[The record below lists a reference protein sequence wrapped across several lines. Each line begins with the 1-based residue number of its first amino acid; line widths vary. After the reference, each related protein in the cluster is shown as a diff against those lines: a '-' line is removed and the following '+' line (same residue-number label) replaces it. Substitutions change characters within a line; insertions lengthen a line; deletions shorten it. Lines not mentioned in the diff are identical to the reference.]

1 MVRYCSILLLVFF
14 QVSSFAQTDSTSFT
28 DSTYKPEVKEHKFKL
43 GDSSVYV
50 FTSDYEPELSV
61 AFISLHS
68 NETTGIRAADTFL
81 QTTCGYLVRLENNE
95 QRNVKFTYNKKV
107 YEFDP
112 NRIFSKEGIIA
123 SLKLHKSY
131 DAAVVPQIQRFAS
144 SLINKWKNATTY
156 IAVHNNTD
164 SSYSILSYLKGGS
177 SFKDA
182 KAVHRN
188 IEMDI
193 DDFFFTTDINIYRK
207 LKERNFNVILQDNKL
222 AKDDGS
228 LSIYYGR
235 RGKRYVNVEA
245 EHGHYE
251 VQLEMLNVLW
261 QVIDEIVNGEALG
274 NSNSFGR

>member
-1 MVRYCSILLLVFF
+1 MLRYCSILLLVLF
-14 QVSSFAQTDSTSFT
+14 QLTSSAQTDTTSFA
-28 DSTYKPEVKEHKFKL
+28 DSTYKPQVKEHKFKL
-43 GDSSVYV
+43 GNDTLSI
-50 FTSDYEPELSV
+50 FTSDYEPELSI

-81 QTTCGYLVRLENNE
+81 QTTCGYLVQLENNE
-95 QRNVKFTYNKKV
+95 QRNVKFTHYKKV

-131 DAAVVPQIQRFAS
+131 NAVVVPHIQRLAS

-164 SSYSILSYLKGGS
+164 SNYSILSYLKGGS

-188 IEMDI
+188 KEMDI
-193 DDFFFTTDINIYRK
+193 DDFFFTTDIKIFRK

-235 RGKRYVNVEA
+235 RGQRYVNVEA
-245 EHGHYE
+245 EHGHFE

-261 QVIDEIVNGEALG
+261 QVIDEIENGEAPG
-274 NSNSFGR
+274 KSK